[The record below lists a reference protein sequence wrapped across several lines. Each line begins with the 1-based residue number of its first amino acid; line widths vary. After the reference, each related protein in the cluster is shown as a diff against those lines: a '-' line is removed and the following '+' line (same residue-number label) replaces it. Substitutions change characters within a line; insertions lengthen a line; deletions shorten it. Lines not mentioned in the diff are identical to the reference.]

1 MMSKRNQ
8 NDAEKIRVRPPAVA
22 GMFYPG
28 DPRELRQQVSR
39 MLAAADARGEPPKAL
54 IAPHAGYVYSGQAA
68 AEVYARLG
76 ARRSLIRRVV
86 LLGPAHRVAFRGIAG
101 TTADCFETPLGC
113 APVDREA
120 MRTAWEIEGVFPAD
134 EAHAAEHS
142 LEVQLPFL
150 QLVLDEFTVAPF
162 VVGDAPAAL
171 TARLLE
177 ALWGGDETLI
187 VISSDLSHYLDYDSA
202 RQRDMQTAENIE
214 LLRGDRIGPH
224 DACGYAP
231 IRGLLAVA
239 RRKGLSAERVA
250 LVNSGDTAGDRSRV
264 VGYGAYA
271 FH

>member
-1 MMSKRNQ
+1 MMK
-8 NDAEKIRVRPPAVA
+8 NDSNDVRVRPAAVA

-28 DPRELRQQVSR
+28 DPAVLRQQVSR
-39 MLAAADARGEPPKAL
+39 MLAAADDQGEPPKAL

-76 ARRSLIRRVV
+76 KRRSAIRRVV

-101 TTADCFETPLGC
+101 TTADYFETPLGRV
-113 APVDREA
+113 PVDREA
-120 MRTAWEIEGVFPAD
+120 MDAAWKIDGVFPAD

-150 QLVLDEFTVAPF
+150 QLALDEFTVAPF
-162 VVGDAPAAL
+162 VVGDAPAEL

-187 VISSDLSHYLDYDSA
+187 VISSDLSHYLDYDAA
-202 RQRDMQTAENIE
+202 RERDEQTARNIE
-214 LLRGDRIGPH
+214 SLHGERIGPH
-224 DACGYAP
+224 DACGFAP

-239 RRKGLSAERVA
+239 RRKGLAVERVA
-250 LVNSGDTAGDRSRV
+250 LVNSGDTAGDKQRV
-264 VGYGAYA
+264 VGYGAYVL
-271 FH
+271 H